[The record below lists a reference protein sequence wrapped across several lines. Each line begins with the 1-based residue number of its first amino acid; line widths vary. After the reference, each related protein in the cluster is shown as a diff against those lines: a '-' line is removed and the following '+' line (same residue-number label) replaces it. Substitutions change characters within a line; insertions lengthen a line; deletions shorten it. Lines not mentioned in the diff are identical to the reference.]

1 MAISTPPR
9 AFRTL
14 PGSHRAA
21 FASSLR
27 VVDRRE
33 ASATQLGYVSE
44 TDDSQQQQIDALT
57 AKVPAPASAWRVE
70 GYAGVFTVLSAPLKD
85 MFGEYFVRILPGAFD
100 QVLAGGCDTRFLF
113 NHDPNY
119 VLARTTNATLTLT
132 TDQHGLAFTAD
143 PADVSYAADLRALL
157 DRGDLTQCSF
167 AFGVNEDA
175 WIIETASDGTE
186 TEIWEIRQFSD
197 LDDVA
202 VVTYPAFPQTTAR
215 VREVSKPAG
224 DHLAAST
231 RRRLTIAAAQT
242 HRRTA

>member
-1 MAISTPPR
+1 MAISTMPR

-33 ASATQLGYVSE
+33 TPAELAYVSE
-44 TDDSQQQQIDALT
+44 TDSAQQDQIDAL
-57 AKVPAPASAWRVE
+57 KDGSPPVAPAWRVE
-70 GYAGVFTVLSAPLKD
+70 GYAGVFTVLSAPLSD

-132 TDQHGLAFTAD
+132 ADQHGLAFTAD
-143 PADVSYAADLRALL
+143 PAGVSYAADLRALL

-167 AFGVNEDA
+167 AFGVSQDA
-175 WIIETASDGTE
+175 WIVETASDGTE
-186 TEIWEIRQFSD
+186 TEIWEIREFSD

-224 DHLAAST
+224 DQLAAST
-231 RRRLTIAAAQT
+231 RRRLAIAAAQT